1 VEGSVHPES
10 GNDSVVNRLG
20 LIGRRMKTV
29 ASLAPAAGLTAAAA
43 IGAPATAAAAAGQ
56 AVESRANGV
65 GRLAREVRRQVGKLL
80 DAELPEGLRVV
91 EGGDSLEARGVASLR
106 LDDFVRRRLVDLNVD
121 AVLAG
126 QRREGVADV
135 FWRRRRA
142 DRAEDGLLLLL
153 QLLKAVAE

>member
-56 AVESRANGV
+56 AVESRTDGV

-91 EGGDSLEARGVASLR
+91 EGGDSLEARRVASLR
-106 LDDFVRRRLVDLNVD
+106 LDDFVRRRRLVDLNVD

-126 QRREGVADV
+126 HGEHGCGVD
-135 FWRRRRA
+135 
-142 DRAEDGLLLLL
+142 DGAEILLSNT
-153 QLLKAVAE
+153 ETCS